1 MLLWVAGL
9 GSAVG
14 AAEMAPVGEASV
26 RPKPGLGHQGPGMPR
41 DPEHRH
47 VISQVDVAQCDFT
60 MYLVVWE
67 GNKTSASFE
76 HGITFALR
84 FSEPANLR
92 KATRTLHRHLLLA
105 QSVARIQTH
114 TI

>member
-1 MLLWVAGL
+1 MLRLVVGL
-9 GSAVG
+9 GCTLCAV
-14 AAEMAPVGEASV
+14 APVGGASI
-26 RPKPGLGHQGPGMPR
+26 RPKPGLGFKGPGMPR
-41 DPEHRH
+41 NPEHRH
-47 VISQVDVAQCDFT
+47 VISQVGVAQCDFT

-92 KATRTLHRHLLLA
+92 KATRASHRHLLLA
-105 QSVARIQTH
+105 LSVARIHTH
-114 TI
+114 PT